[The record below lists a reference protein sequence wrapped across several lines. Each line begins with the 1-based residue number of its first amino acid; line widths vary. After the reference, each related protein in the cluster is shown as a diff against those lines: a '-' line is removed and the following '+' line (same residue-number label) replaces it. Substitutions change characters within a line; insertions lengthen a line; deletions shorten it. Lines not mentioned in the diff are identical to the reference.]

1 MDREALKLKSKEYL
15 NNLSLNFNQIN
26 YLFLYDLKL
35 YESYAAK
42 FSYLHQE
49 ILKVLVSVLS
59 INLLKLIN
67 QFITNYSII

>member
-35 YESYAAK
+35 MNPMQLSLAICIK
-42 FSYLHQE
+42 RF
-49 ILKVLVSVLS
+49 KVLVSVLS